1 MIQDI
6 DTRPESA
13 NSMIYPWQQPVWK
26 MLTQRFPDI
35 GHGLLFYGK
44 QGCGKDAF
52 VEHFVAWLLCLNK
65 QTHGA
70 CGQCGSCQWLKSDTH
85 PNYVSISTDEDNK
98 KANAQ
103 IKIEK
108 IRELLPF
115 VQQTVDGWRVI
126 VIQPAEALNIASA
139 NALLKTLEE
148 PGERVVI
155 ILVAEHFLKLPA
167 TIRSRLQRY
176 PLDRIELDQA
186 TDYLQQQLTSL
197 NVQQIQLYLNLAN
210 GMPLQAISLL
220 EQAWISR
227 RQEFMQDWLNLVQQ
241 KSSPIRYATKWA
253 KELNFAELQHLLEYL
268 LSDLICVKLKQSVKN
283 IDLDFTQLCDFY
295 SLEALFDIYAELQ
308 QSKIMIQQ
316 NVQTNLVIDQMFVL
330 LMNANRNQ

>member
-1 MIQDI
+1 MTAHSQAPSTI
-6 DTRPESA
+6 
-13 NSMIYPWQQPVWK
+13 MHHGVYPWQQPIWT
-26 MLTQRFPDI
+26 MLTQRFPDL

-44 QGCGKDAF
+44 EGCGKQAF
-52 VEHFVAWLLCLNK
+52 VEHFVAWLLCSNK
-65 QTHGA
+65 QAQGA

-108 IRELLPF
+108 IRDLLPF
-115 VQQTVDGWRVI
+115 VQQTVDGWRVV

-176 PLDRIELDQA
+176 ALDRIELQQA
-186 TDYLQQQLTSL
+186 SEY
-197 NVQQIQLYLNLAN
+197 VQTQTQALSAEQIQLHLNLGN
-210 GMPLQAISLL
+210 GMPLQALGLL
-220 EQAWISR
+220 EQAWVAR
-227 RQEFMQDWLNLVQQ
+227 RQEFMQDWLSLVAQ
-241 KSSPIRYATKWA
+241 KNSPIRYATKWS
-253 KELNFAELQHLLEYL
+253 KELNFVELQHLLEYL
-268 LSDLICVKLKQSVKN
+268 LSDLICAKLKQPVKN
-283 IDLDFTQLCDFY
+283 IDLDFTALCEFY
-295 SLEALFDIYAELQ
+295 QTETLFEIYAALQ
-308 QSKIMIQQ
+308 QSKIKIEQ
-316 NVQTNLVIDQMFVL
+316 NVQANLIIDQIFVL
-330 LMNANRNQ
+330 LMNVHSNT